1 MGFFH
6 PSPHPMLSIAN
17 SSMSSCR
24 PTLKRQKG
32 QKGQKVQK
40 GQKGGGG
47 GRQNTVPV
55 CSVYKKKTMKPAA
68 KKFRAKVFEI

>member
-40 GQKGGGG
+40 GGGEGKAEYCTSL
-47 GRQNTVPV
+47 Q
-55 CSVYKKKTMKPAA
+55 CLQKKKTMKPAA